1 MAQKKV
7 TFGPRPKP
15 AAPAPAEV
23 DKWVESRGRGV
34 EPTPE
39 TPPPPPKAEAVKRL
53 TVEIPASLHA
63 RVKAGCAAKG
73 VKISDEV
80 RAWLEREFRK

>member
-7 TFGPRPKP
+7 SFGPRPKP
-15 AAPAPAEV
+15 AAPPVDV

-39 TPPPPPKAEAVKRL
+39 APPAPKPEPVKRL

-80 RAWLEREFRK
+80 RAWLEREFRKG